1 MPTSRSYPRH
11 LVEFQQETRIYWGF
25 FVLFFWA
32 KMKKASIVFKLSFIL
47 FITRFTL
54 VAYLSWKPYFFLY
67 PTYPYGALLSILVV
81 CSRNLML
88 TGAPFLGG
96 FSGGSS
102 PLKIW
107 SKNAKIVGN
116 MGAQNY
122 CIYRR
127 ASFNTEK
134 WEQRKVHPR
143 NFIVLNVQL
152 HVAMFKAILVPVS
165 SEKSRQ
171 SLKTRLV
178 DKNFEANYQDEEK
191 NKQSYCTG

>member
-1 MPTSRSYPRH
+1 MDFNTCPPPRPLHTTLTKKVAAFRMPTSRSYPRH

-96 FSGGSS
+96 AQGAQAPSKFGARMPKLWVTWG
-102 PLKIW
+102 LKIIVYTGGPTLTL
-107 SKNAKIVGN
+107 KNGSREK
-116 MGAQNY
+116 
-122 CIYRR
+122 CIP
-127 ASFNTEK
+127 E
-134 WEQRKVHPR
+134 
-143 NFIVLNVQL
+143 
-152 HVAMFKAILVPVS
+152 IL
-165 SEKSRQ
+165 
-171 SLKTRLV
+171 
-178 DKNFEANYQDEEK
+178 
-191 NKQSYCTG
+191 